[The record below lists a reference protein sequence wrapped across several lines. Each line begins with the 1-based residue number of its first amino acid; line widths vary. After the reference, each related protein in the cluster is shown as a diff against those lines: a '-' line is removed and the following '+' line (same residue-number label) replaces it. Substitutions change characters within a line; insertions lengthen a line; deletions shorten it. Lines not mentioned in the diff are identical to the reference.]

1 MKKIGLVPKIAIGI
15 VLGVLIGSYLP
26 VTVIRITVTFATL
39 FGEFLKFI
47 VPLMILAYVIMGIAD
62 LSQGAG
68 KLLGITTVLSYTSTI
83 VAGFLAFI
91 VAINLFPSFIDST
104 VLSLIGNPEEG
115 RLAPFFKIDI
125 PPILDVTSALVFS
138 FIMGLCISTMKGN
151 KIGYT
156 CYNFFSEFSEI
167 ITKVLNTIIVPLLP
181 LFILGTFANMTYSGE
196 TVAIVSVLWKVFAIV
211 ICLHLLY
218 LTAMFLF
225 AGGLAKKNP
234 FRLIKNQVPG
244 WLAAVGTQSSA
255 ACIPVNI
262 GCAEKNGTSKEIRE
276 FVIPLCSTIHMAGSI
291 ITITS
296 CVTAVLM
303 IFDMPYDF
311 KTMFPLILALGVA
324 MVASPGAPGGAI
336 MSALPFLPIVGIN
349 SEGAIASLLIALYI
363 TQDSF
368 GTAANVSGDNAIAV
382 MVDVIYKKFIKKSN
396 KTDIEEVR
404 EEVNK

>member
-26 VTVIRITVTFATL
+26 VTVIRITVTFAAL

-104 VLSLIGNPEEG
+104 VLTLIGNPEEG

-382 MVDVIYKKFIKKSN
+382 MVDVIYKKFIKKSS
-396 KTDIEEVR
+396 KTNIEEVC
-404 EEVNK
+404 EEMNT

>member
-104 VLSLIGNPEEG
+104 VLTLIGNPEEG

-196 TVAIVSVLWKVFAIV
+196 TVAIVSVLWRVFAIV

-234 FRLIKNQVPG
+234 FRLIRNQVPG

-382 MVDVIYKKFIKKSN
+382 MVDVIYKKFIKKSS

-404 EEVNK
+404 EEANT

>member
-196 TVAIVSVLWKVFAIV
+196 TVAIVSVLWRVFAIV

-234 FRLIKNQVPG
+234 FRLIRNQVPG

-349 SEGAIASLLIALYI
+349 SEGAIARLLIALYI

-382 MVDVIYKKFIKKSN
+382 MVDVIYKKFIKKSS
-396 KTDIEEVR
+396 KTNIEEVC
-404 EEVNK
+404 EEMNT

>member
-234 FRLIKNQVPG
+234 FRLIRNQVPG

-303 IFDMPYDF
+303 IFDMPYDL

-382 MVDVIYKKFIKKSN
+382 MVDVIYKKFIKKSS
-396 KTDIEEVR
+396 KTDIEEVC
-404 EEVNK
+404 EEMNT

>member
-234 FRLIKNQVPG
+234 FRLIRNQVPG

-303 IFDMPYDF
+303 IFDMPYDL

-382 MVDVIYKKFIKKSN
+382 MVDVIYKKFIKKSS
-396 KTDIEEVR
+396 KTNIEEVC
-404 EEVNK
+404 EEMNT

>member
-15 VLGVLIGSYLP
+15 VLGVLIGSYLS

-104 VLSLIGNPEEG
+104 VLTLIGNPEEG

-156 CYNFFSEFSEI
+156 CYNFFSEISEI

-382 MVDVIYKKFIKKSN
+382 MVDVIYKKFIKKSS
-396 KTDIEEVR
+396 KTNIEEVC
-404 EEVNK
+404 EEMNT